1 MKIGIGS
8 DHGGFE
14 LKEFIKKEFEGE
26 KIEFIDYG
34 TKSTESVD
42 YPDYGKIVGEAVV
55 NGDVEKGIVICGTGI
70 GISIAANKVEGTR
83 CALAN
88 DLYSA
93 RMSREHN
100 DANILAMGG
109 RILGKGLAS
118 EIVKIFIETE
128 FLGGRHGRRV
138 EKINEI

>member
-26 KIEFIDYG
+26 AVEFVDYG
-34 TKSTESVD
+34 TKSTDSVD
-42 YPDYGKIVGEAVV
+42 YPDFGRAVGEAVV
-55 NGDVEKGIVICGTGI
+55 AGEVDRGIVICGTGI
-70 GISIAANKVEGTR
+70 GISIATNKVKGTR
-83 CALAN
+83 CALCN

-93 RMSREHN
+93 KMSREHN
-100 DANILAMGG
+100 DANVLAMGARVIG
-109 RILGKGLAS
+109 SGVAS
-118 EIVKIFIETE
+118 EIVKIFLEEE
-128 FLGGRHGRRV
+128 FAGGRHSKRV

>member
-14 LKEFIKKEFEGE
+14 LKEFIKKEFEGG
-26 KIEFIDYG
+26 KIEFVDYG
-34 TKSTESVD
+34 TESTESVD
-42 YPDYGKIVGEAVV
+42 YPDFGRIVGEAVAKGEV
-55 NGDVEKGIVICGTGI
+55 DKGIVICGTGI
-70 GISIAANKVEGTR
+70 GISIAANKVDGTR

-93 RMSREHN
+93 KMSREHN
-100 DANILAMGG
+100 DANILAMGARVIG
-109 RILGKGLAS
+109 TGVAS
-118 EIVKIFIETE
+118 EIVRIFLETE